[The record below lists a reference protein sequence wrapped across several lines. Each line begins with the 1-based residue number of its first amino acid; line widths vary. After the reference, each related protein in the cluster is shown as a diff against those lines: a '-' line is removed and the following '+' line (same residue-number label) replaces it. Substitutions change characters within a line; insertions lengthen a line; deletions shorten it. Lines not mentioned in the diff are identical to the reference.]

1 MKRTLKI
8 FTGQPFGGQEQ
19 PNVTVVF
26 DKPMPDYKD
35 SPVWQEEY
43 NKTFNSEAEK
53 LEQVLI
59 DCLPGGTY
67 DRLLGLMLKRKS
79 SHFII
84 SHKEPTK

>member
-8 FTGQPFGGQEQ
+8 FTGQPFRDQEQ

-26 DKPMPDYKD
+26 DTPIPDYKD
-35 SPVWQEEY
+35 CKDWQEKF
-43 NKTFNSEAEK
+43 NKVFNIEAEK

-84 SHKEPTK
+84 SHKDKS